1 MPAGP
6 SGSAGIR
13 HFGAHACCAH
23 ALRFPT
29 RSPLVPHSFPTR
41 SPLVSSLLR
50 NTHTTRVTPTADTPH
65 QREPFLSKETGT
77 GEEPAAEASARR
89 RNPTDRHMNPDTLN
103 TMSGSLSITSA
114 MADPALLDLPWD
126 LPLES
131 WPSDTIAALP
141 KGISRHLVRFAHL
154 GGHVVAIK
162 ETTAEMARGEYEM
175 LRTLQR
181 LEIPCVE
188 PVAVITNRTDA
199 EGDELKPVLVT
210 RHLRFSLPYRALFSQ
225 TLRPDTATRLVD
237 ALAVLLVRLHIVGF
251 FWGDVSLSNTLFRR
265 DAGAFAAYLVDAETG
280 KLYQGGLS
288 NGQREND
295 LEIARVNI
303 AGELLDLE
311 AGGRV
316 ADELDP
322 VRISNGIVDAYRNLW
337 TELTSTETFPG
348 AERWRINERV
358 QRLNELGFDI
368 EELAIKTD
376 ASGTT
381 VRIQPKVVDAGHHQR
396 RLLRLTGL
404 DAGENQARRL
414 LNDLDSY
421 RAAYNKADLDEEMV
435 AHEWLMRVFEPVVR
449 AIPVELRGKLEP
461 AEVFHQLLEHR
472 WFMAQTAGQD
482 VPLAEAVTSYVNEVL
497 RHRRDEATMIDPPTG
512 AITTAMPVLD
522 TAAIPVVDPDDEDDW
537 RANV

>member
-1 MPAGP
+1 M
-6 SGSAGIR
+6 
-13 HFGAHACCAH
+13 
-23 ALRFPT
+23 T
-29 RSPLVPHSFPTR
+29 
-41 SPLVSSLLR
+41 
-50 NTHTTRVTPTADTPH
+50 
-65 QREPFLSKETGT
+65 
-77 GEEPAAEASARR
+77 
-89 RNPTDRHMNPDTLN
+89 
-103 TMSGSLSITSA
+103 
-114 MADPALLDLPWD
+114 DPALLDLPWD
-126 LPLES
+126 LPLEA
-131 WPSDTIAALP
+131 WPSENIAALP

-154 GGHVVAIK
+154 SGHVVAIK
-162 ETTAEMARGEYEM
+162 ETTAEMAKGEYEM

-199 EGDELKPVLVT
+199 DGEELAPVLVT

-237 ALAVLLVRLHIVGF
+237 ALAVLLVRLHIIGF

-280 KLYQGGLS
+280 KLYEGGLS

-322 VRISNGIVDAYRNLW
+322 VNISNGIVDAYRKLW
-337 TELTSTETFPG
+337 TELTGSESFG
-348 AERWRINERV
+348 VGDRWRINERV
-358 QRLNELGFDI
+358 NRLNDLGFDI
-368 EELAIKTD
+368 EELAIRTD

-381 VRIQPKVVDAGHHQR
+381 LRIQPKVVDAGHHQR

-421 RAAYNKADLDEEMV
+421 RAAYNKQDLDEEMV
-435 AHEWLMRVFEPVVR
+435 AHEWQMRVFEPVIR
-449 AIPVELRGKLEP
+449 AVPPELRGKLEP
-461 AEVFHQLLEHR
+461 AEVFHELLEHR
-472 WFMAQTAGQD
+472 WYMAQQQGRD
-482 VPLAEAVTSYVNEVL
+482 IPLAEALTSYINDVL
-497 RHRRDEATMIDPPTG
+497 RHRRDEATVIGPPTE
-512 AITTAMPVLD
+512 AITTALPIATD
-522 TAAIPVVDPDDEDDW
+522 TDEVPIHHPDDDGDW
-537 RANV
+537 RLKV